1 MAPSLQS
8 PPGSTDDGGGRWLP
22 LAIAAAAI
30 VVIVAV
36 LFWLS
41 RPAATTQP
49 TQSPYAGNLQLSDIK
64 MSTAD
69 NFMGATVT
77 YIEGKVTN
85 AGDKTVTHAT
95 VEVTFKNSLDQ
106 VVQQERPPLMV
117 RQERPGYSDAVDLA
131 VAPLAPGQSRPFRL
145 TFEHISSDWNG
156 QYPQVKVLTVETK

>member
-1 MAPSLQS
+1 VQAN
-8 PPGSTDDGGGRWLP
+8 
-22 LAIAAAAI
+22 AAATTPRKRPATG
-30 VVIVAV
+30 
-36 LFWLS
+36 LS
-41 RPAATTQP
+41 RQLSSARPAAASSRAQPRGRPPATTTQP
-49 TQSPYAGNLQLSDIK
+49 ASSPYAGNLQLTDIK

-77 YIEGKVTN
+77 YMEGKVTN

-131 VAPLAPGQSRPFRL
+131 AAPLAPGQSRPFRL
-145 TFEHISSDWNG
+145 TFEHVSSDWNG
-156 QYPQVKVLTVETK
+156 QYPPVKVLTVETR